1 MNANMSTERL
11 FLRSLDPQVDNFV
24 NYLSWM
30 RDIEANLYIKSASEE
45 TTLEDLRSYV
55 KFHND
60 AENSLLLGVFLKSG
74 FEHIGNIKLEPIVQ
88 GHEATLGILIG
99 EEEWRGKGIGFEV
112 ISRVIKYSFGEL
124 KLHRIQLGV
133 DFNNIA
139 AVRLYEK
146 LGFKPEGKNQAS
158 SGVIMSLKNY

>member
-11 FLRSLDPQVDNFV
+11 FLRSLDPKVDDFD

-30 RDIEANLYIKSASEE
+30 IDLKTNSYIKSVREE
-45 TTLEDLRSYV
+45 TTLEDLHSYV
-55 KFHND
+55 EFHN
-60 AENSLLLGVFLKSG
+60 ESHNSLLLGIFLKSG
-74 FEHIGNIKLEPIVQ
+74 FKHVGNIKLEPIVQ
-88 GHEATLGILIG
+88 GEETTLGILIG
-99 EEEWRGKGIGFEV
+99 EDEWRGKGIGFEV

-124 KLHRIQLGV
+124 KLNKIQLGV
-133 DFNNIA
+133 DLNNIA

-158 SGVIMSLKNY
+158 SGIMMSLKKY